1 MLHLKRES
9 LYKLNYLMVGV
20 LLLGSL
26 LVVIYV
32 ASPEKVIVGEWSEV
46 GWHFEKPDYRVDEK
60 NFAQILENNVRI
72 EILDKLE
79 ILHVDRWIFREDGT
93 LEVNDS
99 SVATM
104 TWSIKGRG
112 HILEIS
118 RNGTPI
124 ESFQIQTLNNEQMEL
139 HLNLDI
145 QIKGVIKILLER
157 DELGN

>member
-1 MLHLKRES
+1 MLRLKRDS
-9 LYKLNYLMVGV
+9 LYKLNYLLVGV
-20 LLLGSL
+20 LLLSSL

-32 ASPEKVIVGEWSEV
+32 ASPEKMIVGEWKEV
-46 GWHFEKPDYRVDEK
+46 GWYFEKPDYRVDEQ
-60 NFAQILENNVRI
+60 NFAQVLEQNVRI
-72 EILDKLE
+72 EILEKLE
-79 ILHVDRWIFREDGT
+79 ILHVDRWIFQDDGT

-99 SVATM
+99 SVANM

-118 RNGTPI
+118 RDGTPI
-124 ESFQIQTLNNEQMEL
+124 ESFQIQTLNNDQMEL

-157 DELGN
+157 DELVK